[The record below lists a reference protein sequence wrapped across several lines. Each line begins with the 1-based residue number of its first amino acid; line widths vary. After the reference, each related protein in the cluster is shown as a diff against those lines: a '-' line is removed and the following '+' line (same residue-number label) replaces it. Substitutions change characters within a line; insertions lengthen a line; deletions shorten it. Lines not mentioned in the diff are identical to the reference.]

1 MKGIVAVRK
10 EVGYRVAFASK
21 NLFFFFTVKVD
32 IMPKIAA
39 NAKIQTQPKQS
50 FDSPESL
57 LEFLNQP
64 SFFLFV

>member
-1 MKGIVAVRK
+1 
-10 EVGYRVAFASK
+10 
-21 NLFFFFTVKVD
+21 
-32 IMPKIAA
+32 MPKIAA

-64 SFFLFV
+64 SFFFICLIRSLIRLCIDLLRLIPEYQVYQARGDQPS

>member
-1 MKGIVAVRK
+1 MKGIGAVRK

-21 NLFFFFTVKVD
+21 NLFFFTVKVD
-32 IMPKIAA
+32 IMPKTAA